1 MKCKISKHYTFFIFF
16 VLGSCV
22 FILGLQGNTPQQEKQ
37 EIPKPAYQVEVVVT
51 NVNVI
56 VTDGDGLK
64 VTGLK
69 AENFEIYEDGLLHKL
84 TNFYEVKG
92 MEVFVPSL
100 EEKEE
105 NIAPSPQPLP
115 VESPLFKNK
124 IIFYFDN
131 WQIHPLNRNRIIKKL
146 EEFIQNNFTDEYPN
160 NEGMIVSL
168 GQKLEILQEFTPN
181 PRKLLSAVNETKN
194 HSGHSLL
201 QLKEKEDMQKE
212 LNRMV
217 SETSMSDNKYESFQ
231 RAMGFAK
238 NYVESEH
245 NNLIYSLKS
254 LNALINNLMG
264 VEGKKILIYISDGLA
279 LNPGEVVYDY
289 LDSAFQVGNARA
301 EAMIYDATNL
311 FKELIAR
318 CNAAEVT
325 LYPINAR
332 GLDSR
337 ILSADQAEGWNVYG
351 RGSGMVK
358 EMSRVKNEALK
369 LMAKE
374 TGGLSIVDKNNIT
387 PDLERI
393 GNDLQFYY
401 SLGYRSPRQ
410 EDGKYY
416 SVEVKLVG
424 VEEDYNVRVRQGY
437 AWISQ
442 EQRIQD
448 SVSSR
453 LFLHRQE
460 NPLHVM
466 VQVLPVEPMT
476 TSQRRR
482 LKIKILIP
490 INRLILYNEGNT
502 YHGKIKAYIAL
513 KDSRNQFSPCHELV
527 EEILIPASDYET
539 ALKSSYPYIAEM
551 YVEPEEYVIS
561 LSIRDLIGEEVS
573 YLQFLKKI
581 V

>member
-1 MKCKISKHYTFFIFF
+1 MSKHYTFFIFF

-22 FILGLQGNTPQQEKQ
+22 FILGLQGNTPQQEQQ

-51 NVNVI
+51 NVSVI
-56 VTDGDGLK
+56 VTDSDGLR

-69 AENFEIYEDGLLHKL
+69 AENFEIYEDGLLQKL

-92 MEVFVPSL
+92 MEVFVPS
-100 EEKEE
+100 
-105 NIAPSPQPLP
+105 PQPLP
-115 VESPLFKNK
+115 VESAQFKNK

-131 WQIHPLNRNRIIKKL
+131 WQIHPLNRNKIIKKL
-146 EEFIQNNFTDEYPN
+146 EEFIQNNFTNEYPS

-194 HSGHSLL
+194 HSGYSLL
-201 QLKEKEDMQKE
+201 QLKEKEEMQRE

-231 RAMGFAK
+231 RALGFAK

-245 NNLIYSLKS
+245 NSLIYSLKS
-254 LNALINNLMG
+254 LNALVNNLMG

-289 LDSAFQVGNARA
+289 IDSAFQGGNARA
-301 EAMIYDATNL
+301 EAMIYDTTNL
-311 FKELIAR
+311 FKELTAR

-337 ILSADQAEGWNVYG
+337 ILSADREEGWNVYR
-351 RGSGMVK
+351 RGSGMIK
-358 EMSRVKNEALK
+358 EMSRVKNDALK

-374 TGGLSIVDKNNIT
+374 TGGLSIIDKNNIA
-387 PDLERI
+387 PDLARI

-410 EDGKYY
+410 EDGRYH

-424 VEEDYNVRVRQGY
+424 VDEDYRVRVRQGY
-437 AWISQ
+437 ARISQ

-460 NPLHVM
+460 NPLNVV
-466 VQVLPVEPMT
+466 VQALPVETMT
-476 TSQRRR
+476 ASQRRC
-482 LKIKILIP
+482 LKIKILVP
-490 INRLILYNEGNT
+490 IKNLILYNEGNT
-502 YHGKIKAYIAL
+502 YFGNIKVYIAL
-513 KDSRNQFSPCHELV
+513 KDSQNRFSPCHELV
-527 EEILIPASDYET
+527 EEVRIPSSDYEL
-539 ALKSSYPYIAEM
+539 AVKSSYPYTAEM
-551 YVEPEEYVIS
+551 YVEPEEYIIS
-561 LSIRDLIGEEVS
+561 MSIRDLIGEGVS

-581 V
+581 E